1 MRFLVVLCLAV
12 AASAP
17 TLAYTALER
26 RQSIDYFATAVVLAH
41 THGPRMLWSA
51 ASAYL
56 DNGPRLAAVAA
67 EGLLMAA
74 AEPFLR
80 RHIYVPGEL
89 RFSFARLNS
98 LLSSGGLNVG
108 DVVSNVYSSFR
119 FRLAHLPRLL
129 DALRIPSSFV
139 TRGGCRFSGEEGLL
153 ILLNRLHFPGT
164 LADLGQEAGR
174 LPCALSECFG
184 WMIEYIF
191 STFSHLCDWRSLA
204 VHADN
209 FPRYADA
216 IHARG
221 APLRVIT
228 GFIDGGSFSTWHGQ
242 GGTRACSTLALTVW
256 CARAEVAEDNAA
268 KWHDGLSLQT
278 HVKYAHTN
286 TLQCVLNY
294 LRRQKTLACWPDA
307 SADTQ
312 TC

>member
-129 DALRIPSSFV
+129 DALHIPSSFV

-221 APLRVIT
+221 APHRVII
-228 GFIDGGSFSTWHGQ
+228 GSIDGKLQHVARPGRYQGVLYSGNDRVHG
-242 GGTRACSTLALTVW
+242 L
-256 CARAEVAEDNAA
+256 
-268 KWHDGLSLQT
+268 KWQRIMPPNGMMG
-278 HVKYAHTN
+278 
-286 TLQCVLNY
+286 
-294 LRRQKTLACWPDA
+294 
-307 SADTQ
+307 
-312 TC
+312 